1 MTPTTDIDSVPASSR
16 DPIRL
21 ELLKNAFAAISDEM
35 AATVVRT
42 ARSYVIKEAMD
53 FSTGLI
59 DADGNLISQGLCLP
73 MHMGSFPPT
82 VETIIAR
89 FKGDMHEGDVYITND
104 PYVGGGTHLPDIY
117 VFKPIFFEGVLLGF
131 AAAIGHQTDIG
142 GRVAGGNACDNTEI
156 YQEGLRLP
164 PVRLFSAGVINQD
177 LMAIL
182 CLNVRLP
189 DKVNGDVMA
198 TVAACTRG
206 ERAMQGL
213 AKRYGADVL
222 RDEMAHLLDYT
233 EKMTRAEFAALA
245 DGEWT
250 FEDFLDD
257 DGFSEDA
264 IRIRCKITKHGDSMD
279 VDFSGSSPQVR
290 GSINLPFSM
299 TQSCTYACVRCIMDP
314 SLPTNTGFMRALRV
328 TAEPGTVV
336 YPTSPAPV
344 AARGL
349 TAMRATEAIWGA
361 LAMMLPGKV
370 FACGAQGDFGVTIA
384 GYDQQKTPFVLLEF
398 LFGTWGGRPN
408 KDTNDGLSSLAVNYS
423 NSPIEVVE
431 GEQPVRIEHYGFRT
445 DSGGAGKY
453 RGGVGMVRTYRL
465 TGVPDAVLQV
475 RSDRQKFQ
483 PYGLQG
489 GDKGAFA
496 ANYLTDTSG
505 LRSQLPGKFM
515 RTFQR
520 GELYEAILAGG
531 GGWGDPLERD
541 AQQVVE
547 DVRDGKVSAVSAAAD
562 YGVVLSHDGMSFNTA
577 ATLSE
582 RKRRRSASKPSEAQ
596 KA

>member
-582 RKRRRSASKPSEAQ
+582 RKRRRSASEPSEAQ

>member
-1 MTPTTDIDSVPASSR
+1 MPAIAR

-59 DADGNLISQGLCLP
+59 DAQGNLISQGLCLP

-82 VETIIAR
+82 VLTIIAR
-89 FKGDMHEGDVYITND
+89 FQGDMFEGDVYITND
-104 PYVGGGTHLPDIY
+104 PYTGGGTHLPDIY
-117 VFKPIFFEGVLLGF
+117 VFKPIFFDGVLLGF

-164 PVRLFSAGVINQD
+164 PVRLFSKGVINQD

-189 DKVNGDVMA
+189 DKVSGDVMA

-206 ERAMQGL
+206 ERAVQGL
-213 AKRYGADVL
+213 ARRYGAEVL
-222 RDEMAHLLDYT
+222 CAGMGHLLDYT
-233 EKMTRAEFAALA
+233 ETMARAELSALA
-245 DGEWT
+245 DGEWA

-264 IRIRCKITKHGDSMD
+264 IRIRCRITKKGDALA

-299 TQSCTYACVRCIMDP
+299 TQSCTYACVRCIMDAN
-314 SLPTNTGFMRALRV
+314 LPTNSGFMRVITV

-336 YPTSPAPV
+336 FPTTPAPV

-349 TAMRATEAIWGA
+349 TAMRCTEAVWGA
-361 LAMMLPGKV
+361 LALMLPDKV

-384 GYDQQKTPFVLLEF
+384 GYDQQATPFVLLEF
-398 LFGTWGGRPN
+398 LFGTWGGRPH

-431 GEQPVRIEHYGFRT
+431 GEQPVRIEQYGFRA
-445 DSGGAGKY
+445 DSGGPGKH

-489 GDKGAFA
+489 GHKGAFA
-496 ANYLTDTSG
+496 ANYLTGDSG
-505 LRSQLPGKFM
+505 ERVKLPGKFM

-531 GGWGDPLERD
+531 GGWGDPLQRD
-541 AQQVVE
+541 PQRVLE
-547 DVRDGKVSAVSAAAD
+547 DVVDGKVSADAAAAE
-562 YGVVLSHDGMSFNTA
+562 YGVIMAAGGGSIDATA
-577 ATLSE
+577 TALA
-582 RKRRRSASKPSEAQ
+582 RQHILARRMASAQPGTVR
-596 KA
+596 

>member
-1 MTPTTDIDSVPASSR
+1 MTSSSNNR

-59 DADGNLISQGLCLP
+59 DAQGNLISQGLCLP

-82 VETIIAR
+82 IATIIER
-89 FKGDMHEGDVYITND
+89 FQGDMAEGDVYITND
-104 PYVGGGTHLPDIY
+104 PYTGGGTHLPDIY
-117 VFKPIFFEGVLLGF
+117 VFKPIFHEGVLLGF

-164 PVRLFSAGVINQD
+164 PVRLFSRGTISQD

-189 DKVNGDVMA
+189 EKVKGDVMA

-206 ERAMQGL
+206 ERAVQGL
-213 AKRYGADVL
+213 ARKYGAEAL
-222 RDEMAHLLDYT
+222 RTEMDHLLDYT
-233 EKMTRAEFAALA
+233 EKMTRAELSALP

-264 IRIRCKITKHGDSMD
+264 IRIRCRINKQGDQMS
-279 VDFSGSSPQVR
+279 VDFAGSSPQVK

-299 TQSCTYACVRCIMDP
+299 TQSCTWACVRCIMDA
-314 SLPTNTGFMRALRV
+314 SLPTNSGFMRVLKV
-328 TAEPGTVV
+328 SAEPGTVV
-336 YPTSPAPV
+336 FPTTPAPV

-349 TAMRATEAIWGA
+349 TAMRCTEAIWGA
-361 LAMMLPGKV
+361 LAMMLPAKV

-384 GYDQQKTPFVLLEF
+384 GYDQQATPFVLLEF

-431 GEQPVRIEHYGFRT
+431 GEQPVRIERYGFRA
-445 DSGGAGKY
+445 DSGGAGKH
-453 RGGVGMVRTYRL
+453 RGGVGMVRSYRL

-489 GDKGAFA
+489 GGKGAFA
-496 ANYLTDTSG
+496 ANYLTGSSG
-505 LRSQLPGKFM
+505 ERVQLPGKFM

-531 GGWGDPLERD
+531 GGWGDPLEREP
-541 AQQVVE
+541 QLVCE
-547 DVRDGKVSAVSAAAD
+547 DVVDGKVTANAAASE
-562 YGVVLSHDGMSFNTA
+562 YGVVLDAQCKKVDEPATVLARKHLRAARARQTA
-577 ATLSE
+577 RE
-582 RKRRRSASKPSEAQ
+582 SA
-596 KA
+596 